1 MTTDDPATLLA
12 MLLERRRATEEEAA
26 ATMERWRPLIRR
38 GEFLPSAGNLARY
51 LALRRHDLRPLQT
64 ALMPWGLS
72 SLGRLE
78 SRVLT
83 NLDAVITTLGSMV
96 DAVPDEL
103 PPRPP
108 LDAFFE
114 GERLLRRNT
123 AEVFGPAHRHRQVRI
138 MVTLPSQAAVDYA
151 LVRGLIRAGTDCFRI
166 NCAHDSAEEWSG
178 MIANVRRAARESGRP
193 ARIAMDLAGQKPRT
207 EDVVRPDDG
216 SLLQAGDTILLTGRA
231 TGQRPGWRFQARCS
245 IPEVLPQ
252 LRVGATV
259 TFDDGRLTTVVDR
272 MEDGG
277 AVLRVTR
284 TRPRGGVLRD
294 AQGLNFPDVTL
305 RLEPLTAKDVCD
317 LDFVGARADIVG
329 YSFVQHGSDVELL
342 QGHLDARG
350 GRFPALMA
358 KIETAEAVRNLPEL
372 IVQAA
377 GRQPFAVMIAR
388 GDLAVELGY
397 RRLAEIQE
405 EILWLCEAAH
415 VPVVWATEV
424 LDRLARKGTPTRA
437 EITDA
442 AMAER
447 AECVMLNKGPH
458 ILEAVAT
465 LDDLLTRMQAH
476 QSKKTPQLR
485 ALHSWEHL
493 VAGPASTGRSTLGS
507 GRRSGER

>member
-1 MTTDDPATLLA
+1 MTPRDPSTLLA
-12 MLLERRRATEEEAA
+12 ALLERRRETEAEAA
-26 ATMERWRPLIRR
+26 ATMRRWRPRIQRE
-38 GEFLPSAGNLARY
+38 EFVPSALNLARY

-64 ALMPWGLS
+64 ALLPWGLS

-78 SRVLT
+78 SRVLP
-83 NLDAVITTLGSMV
+83 NLDAVIATLGPIAGADSG
-96 DAVPDEL
+96 EL
-103 PPRPP
+103 PERPP

-114 GERLLRRNT
+114 GERALRRGT
-123 AEVFGPAHRHRQVRI
+123 AEVFGPAQDRRRVRI
-138 MVTLPSQAAVDYA
+138 MVTLSTEAATDPAFASRLLQAGA
-151 LVRGLIRAGTDCFRI
+151 DCFRI
-166 NCAHDSAEEWSG
+166 NCAHGSAGEWSA
-178 MIANVRRAARESGRP
+178 MIANVRRAARSTHRP
-193 ARIAMDLAGQKPRT
+193 VRVAMDLAGQKPRT
-207 EDVVRPDDG
+207 ADVVRPDDERR
-216 SLLQAGDTILLTGRA
+216 LRPGDTILLTVGPTGRPHA
-231 TGQRPGWRFQARCS
+231 HRYQARCT

-252 LRVGATV
+252 LRPGAPV
-259 TFDDGRLTTVVDR
+259 TFDDGRMATAVER
-272 MEDGG
+272 IEEGG
-277 AVLRVTR
+277 ALLRVAG
-284 TRPRGGVLRD
+284 TRPSGGVLRD
-294 AQGLNFPDVTL
+294 DQGLNFPGLAL
-305 RLEPLTAKDVCD
+305 RLDPLTTRDLRD
-317 LDFVGARADIVG
+317 LDLVAAEADIVG
-329 YSFVQHGSDVELL
+329 YSFVQRRSDVEEL
-342 QGHLDARG
+342 QSQLAVRG
-350 GRFPALMA
+350 DRLPALMA
-358 KIETAEAVRNLPEL
+358 KIETAEAVRNLPDL

-458 ILEAVAT
+458 IVEAVAM

-493 VAGPASTGRSTLGS
+493 AAG
-507 GRRSGER
+507 